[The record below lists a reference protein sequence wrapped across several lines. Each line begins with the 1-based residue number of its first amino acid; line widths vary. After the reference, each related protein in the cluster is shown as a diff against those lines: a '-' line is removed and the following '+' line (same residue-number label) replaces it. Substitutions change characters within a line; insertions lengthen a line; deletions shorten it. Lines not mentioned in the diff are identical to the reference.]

1 MRCAKRS
8 VYRRQMTVATA
19 ARILESYADPT
30 RLPASEPLRLAKL
43 LALDVATRS
52 HVQLARQISVG
63 LRPGAESTLVWVLG
77 RKQVIGPVIP
87 EATLRRARKA
97 GRPLS
102 KQASERLYGIYRV
115 FDAVGRAYHG
125 DAEAMRN
132 FLKSPHALLE
142 GETPL
147 DLAGTGSAGAN
158 AVVDLV
164 RRAEAGVAL

>member
-1 MRCAKRS
+1 
-8 VYRRQMTVATA
+8 MTTA
-19 ARILESYADPT
+19 LAEEILESYTDPA
-30 RLPASEPLRLAKL
+30 RLPASETRRLARL
-43 LALDVATRS
+43 LALDDPATRS
-52 HVQLARQISVG
+52 HVQLARQVSVG
-63 LRPGAESTLVWVLG
+63 LRPGAESTLVGVLG

-102 KQASERLYGIYRV
+102 KLASERLYGICRV
-115 FDAVGRAYHG
+115 FDAVGCAYHG
-125 DAEAMRN
+125 DAEAIRH
-132 FLKSPHALLE
+132 FLNCPHPLLE

-147 DLAGTGSAGAN
+147 DLAGTGSAGAD